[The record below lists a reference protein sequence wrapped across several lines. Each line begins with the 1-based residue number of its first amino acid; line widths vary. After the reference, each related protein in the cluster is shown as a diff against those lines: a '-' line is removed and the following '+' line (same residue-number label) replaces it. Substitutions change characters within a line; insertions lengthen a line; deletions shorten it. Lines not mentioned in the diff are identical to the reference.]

1 MVKSEKMN
9 KITGIFLLF
18 TSLLFAQHKMSL
30 TDCEN
35 AFRENNLQL
44 LAQQYNISMA
54 DADIIQAK
62 IWELPQVSGYVNA
75 YNPEDKKAFDIGRSK
90 GAEISQLIYLGGKKK
105 NEVAFA
111 KSNKE
116 LAQLQ
121 FNQLLTELRTQL
133 RNTYYSLFY
142 ENQKTESISRQ
153 LGFMNDLLEAYKVQQ
168 KKGNVSLRD
177 QVRLQSIVTQLNS
190 DKTEI
195 RNTIIALQQNLK
207 LLTGIQDE
215 IIPEL
220 SEPESAELLASQPF
234 GDSSVLKEKAV
245 QNNADYL
252 YNVKL
257 IDNSKLFA
265 QWQKS
270 LNTPD
275 LNLGLEYDQNS
286 GTFRNEINLKVGIPI
301 PLWKTNKGNLE
312 KANFAVQQSQKNAGF
327 QKLNLETQVESA
339 YQTWKNRFDLFNQLK
354 VQDVQDLETVYNGIM
369 KNFRNGNISLIEFT
383 DFTESYSQTVLQMYE
398 MKKQIL
404 ISAEELNSLV
414 QTKIFY

>member
-1 MVKSEKMN
+1 MN
-9 KITGIFLLF
+9 KITGVFLLF

-30 TDCEN
+30 SDCEN

-54 DADIIQAK
+54 DADVIQAK
-62 IWELPQVSGYVNA
+62 IWELPQISGYVNA
-75 YNPEDKKAFDIGRSK
+75 YNPEDKKAFDAGRAK

-195 RNTIIALQQNLK
+195 RNTIITLQQNLK

-220 SEPESAELLASQPF
+220 SELESAELLASQPF

-257 IDNSKLFA
+257 IDNGKLYA

-312 KANFAVQQSQKNAGF
+312 KANFAVQQSQKNAEF

-404 ISAEELNSLV
+404 ISAEELSNLV

>member
-1 MVKSEKMN
+1 MN
-9 KITGIFLLF
+9 KITGVFLLF

-30 TDCEN
+30 SDCEN

-75 YNPEDKKAFDIGRSK
+75 YNPEEKKAFDAGRSK

-312 KANFAVQQSQKNAGF
+312 KANFAVQQSQKNAEF

-404 ISAEELNSLV
+404 ISAEELSNLV